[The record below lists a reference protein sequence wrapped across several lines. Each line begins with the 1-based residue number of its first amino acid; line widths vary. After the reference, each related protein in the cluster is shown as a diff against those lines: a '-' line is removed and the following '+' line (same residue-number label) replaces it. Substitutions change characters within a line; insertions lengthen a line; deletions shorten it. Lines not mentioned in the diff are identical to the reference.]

1 MFENDSLDYL
11 HKNKNGEDALK
22 VLLNM
27 TGCNVPKN
35 EDKNNYLFSLLQQ
48 ISILSI
54 YEKNHEYNVY
64 DHDDGDDDFEVEY
77 DEDDDDDNYNE
88 YLIDNYIE

>member
-1 MFENDSLDYL
+1 
-11 HKNKNGEDALK
+11 
-22 VLLNM
+22 M
-27 TGCNVPKN
+27 TSCNIPKI

-48 ISILSI
+48 ISILSR

-64 DHDDGDDDFEVEY
+64 DHDDDDDDDDDDDFEVEY
-77 DEDDDDDNYNE
+77 DEDEDEEEEDDDDNYNE